1 MSLSGKATLAGIV
14 GFPVAH
20 SLSPCLHG
28 FWLREHGLDGAYVPL
43 PICAVDFSTAI
54 DGLRAAGFAG
64 VSVTIPH
71 KEAAFS
77 IAETVD
83 ETARMSGA
91 VNLLLFREGGVEGRN
106 TDVEGL
112 LTSLVGTLG
121 DDALKSR
128 ATLVLGAGGGA
139 RAAVLAAARLCT
151 AEIRIASRSDD
162 RSVGLV
168 AALQPYL
175 SSRLTSVPWRARVAA
190 TRDLHLLVNATSAGM
205 VGSQL
210 LDMELNDLPTDAAVC
225 DIVYNPL
232 QTSLLQAAKA
242 RGLRT
247 VDGLGMLMHQA
258 VPAFEAFYG
267 VRPLVS
273 ASLRATLEQALTNGV

>member
-28 FWLREHGLDGAYVPL
+28 FWLREHGLDGAYIPL
-43 PICAVDFSTAI
+43 PVRAVDFSTAI

-64 VSVTIPH
+64 VNVTVPH

-77 IAETVD
+77 LAETVE
-83 ETARMSGA
+83 ETARMAGA
-91 VNLLLFREGGVEGRN
+91 VNLLLFRDGEVEGRN

-112 LTSLVGTLG
+112 STNLVGSLG
-121 DDALKSR
+121 DDALKNR
-128 ATLVLGAGGGA
+128 AALVLGAGGGA
-139 RAAVLAAARLCT
+139 RAAVLAAARLRAT
-151 AEIRIASRSDD
+151 EIRIANRSDE
-162 RSVGLV
+162 RSRGLV

-175 SSRLTSVPWRARVAA
+175 SSCLISVPWRARVAA
-190 TRDLHLLVNATSAGM
+190 TRDSHLLVNATSAGM
-205 VGSQL
+205 VGSPL
-210 LDMELNDLPTDAAVC
+210 LDMPLDDLPADAAVC

-232 QTSLLQAAKA
+232 RTNLLQAAKA

-273 ASLRATLEQALTNGV
+273 AALRATLEQALANGV